1 MASTAPSPASLRR
14 ILLVC
19 ALAFAVRLGHLF
31 YLEQT
36 PLFEAPVLDAAAWV
50 EDARYLT
57 EVSWAG
63 PPEPFRQPPLYPYL
77 LAALGSA
84 GESPWLPRLLQ
95 AALGA
100 ATCGL
105 LVAVGHRLFTAPVA
119 LGAGLAAALYG
130 PLVYF
135 GGELLPVTLAGLL
148 DLLLL
153 WLLLRTPP
161 EPAWRWAVPGLV
173 LGLSAL
179 TVATVLLLAPFVLWW
194 LCRFPP
200 QGSERGFRWQR
211 GLWFAA
217 GCAVVVAPV
226 TVRNL
231 VVGGDLGLH
240 TGNSA
245 VEDRTVAVQPGPE
258 RLRLADPSSGE
269 AGSEGLSASSR
280 HLLERSWEVVRAEP
294 WGWAGLM
301 ARRTYLFWRG
311 EESPRGLD
319 PYFAR
324 AESPVLAAL
333 LWDRGLAFPF
343 GLVAPLALAGLVFLV
358 AFPADPAGG
367 PTRERALLSGFVIV
381 YAAAAVLF
389 FVAPP
394 CRLPVVPLLL
404 LVACHGARALARR
417 PLRWPGIVLTALAC
431 VALNAGPAPLA
442 VASPADEHYWRGSAY
457 ERREMP
463 AGAARE
469 YRTALRLDPGHPGAL
484 VNLAALEVEG
494 GNPASAVDLYRRYLA
509 GAPDSVPARRDLAAA
524 LVSAGRAAEAV
535 AEGERLV
542 EMHPERANLHGS
554 LAYARLA
561 AGRPEEAARAW
572 RRVLELRPDS
582 VLVRY
587 QLARLHQARGRPDS
601 AAVHFRLLLEAE
613 GYRARAHLG
622 LGEVLVDLA
631 SAGGTGVS
639 LPATPLTREAEQH
652 LRRAVR
658 TDPGSLQARWSLGML
673 LARQPDRYEEA
684 VPHFER
690 ILELA
695 PEDHVAH
702 LFLGHLY
709 QRTGRAQAAKAHF
722 ERYSAEQRHRR
733 MRSEA
738 QARTLGMVE
747 QLFEKG
753 G

>member
-1 MASTAPSPASLRR
+1 MASTPPSPASLRR

-36 PLFEAPVLDAAAWV
+36 PLFEAPVLDAAACV
-50 EDARYLT
+50 DEARYLR

-63 PPEPFRQPPLYPYL
+63 RPEPFRQPPLYPYL
-77 LAALGSA
+77 LAVLGSVD
-84 GESPWLPRLLQ
+84 ESPWLPRLLQ
-95 AALGA
+95 AGLGA
-100 ATCGL
+100 TTCGL
-105 LVAVGHRLFTAPVA
+105 LLAVGHRLFSAPVA
-119 LGAGLAAALYG
+119 LAAALACALYG
-130 PLVYF
+130 PFAYF
-135 GGELLPVTLAGLL
+135 AGELLPVTLAVLL

-153 WLLLRTPP
+153 WMLLRSPP
-161 EPAWRWAVPGLV
+161 GPAWRWAVPGLV

-179 TVATVLLLAPFVLWW
+179 TAATVLLLAPFVLWW
-194 LCRFPP
+194 LWRFPP
-200 QGSERGFRWQR
+200 QGSERGLRWQR

-231 VVGGDLGLH
+231 VVGGDLGLY

-245 VEDRTVAVQPGPE
+245 GQDRMVAGPE

-269 AGSEGLSASSR
+269 TSREGLSEPSR
-280 HLLERSWEVVRAEP
+280 HLLERSWEVIRAEP

-301 ARRTYLFWRG
+301 ARRACLFWRG
-311 EESPRGLD
+311 EEISRGPD

-358 AFPADPAGG
+358 AFPADPGGG
-367 PTRERALLSGFVIV
+367 PSRERALLAGFVIV

-389 FVAPP
+389 FVASPY
-394 CRLPVVPLLL
+394 RLPVVPLLL

-431 VALNAGPAPLA
+431 VALNAGPVPLA

-469 YRTALRLDPGHPGAL
+469 YRTALRLDPRHLGAI
-484 VNLAALEVEG
+484 VDLAALEVEG
-494 GNPASAVDLYRRYLA
+494 GKPAAAVDLYRRYLDI
-509 GAPDSVPARRDLAAA
+509 APHSVPVRRELAAA
-524 LVSAGRAAEAV
+524 LVSAGRAAEAI

-542 EMHPERANLHGS
+542 EVHPERADLHGS

-561 AGRPEEAARAW
+561 AGRHEEAARAW

-601 AAVHFRLLLEAE
+601 AAVQFRLLLEAE

-631 SAGGTGVS
+631 SAGRTGVS
-639 LPATPLTREAEQH
+639 LPATPLTREAEHH

-709 QRTGRAQAAKAHF
+709 QRTGRGRAAEAHF
-722 ERYSAEQRHRR
+722 ERYSEERRHRR

>member
-1 MASTAPSPASLRR
+1 MRR
-14 ILLVC
+14 VLLVC
-19 ALAFAVRLGHLF
+19 ALAFLVRLGHLF

-36 PLFEAPVLDAAAWV
+36 PLFEAPVLDAAACV
-50 EDARYLT
+50 DEARYLR

-63 PPEPFRQPPLYPYL
+63 RPEPFRQPPLYPYL
-77 LAALGSA
+77 LAVLGSVD
-84 GESPWLPRLLQ
+84 ESPWLPRLLQ

-100 ATCGL
+100 AACGL
-105 LVAVGHRLFTAPVA
+105 LLAVGHRLFPAPVA
-119 LGAGLAAALYG
+119 LAAALAAAMYG
-130 PLVYF
+130 PFVYF
-135 GGELLPVTLAGLL
+135 AGELLPVTLAA
-148 DLLLL
+148 LLLL
-153 WLLLRTPP
+153 LLVWMLLRSPP
-161 EPAWRWAVPGLV
+161 GPAWRWAVPGLV

-179 TVATVLLLAPFVLWW
+179 TAASVLLLAPFILWW
-194 LCRFPP
+194 LWRFPP
-200 QGSERGFRWQR
+200 EDQERGLRWQR

-226 TVRNL
+226 AVRNL
-231 VVGGDLGLH
+231 VVGGAPVLYTADIAGQ
-240 TGNSA
+240 
-245 VEDRTVAVQPGPE
+245 DRTAAGRPGPE
-258 RLRLADPSSGE
+258 RQGLAESSSGE
-269 AGSEGLSASSR
+269 AGREGLSAPSR
-280 HLLERSWEVVRAEP
+280 HSLERSWEFIRAEP
-294 WGWAGLM
+294 WRWAGVTVRK
-301 ARRTYLFWRG
+301 AYLFWRG
-311 EESPRGLD
+311 EEIPRGLD

-358 AFPADPAGG
+358 AVPAPDPEGG
-367 PTRERALLSGFVIV
+367 RTRERVLLPGFVIV
-381 YAAAAVLF
+381 YAAAAVLLY
-389 FVAPP
+389 VTSRY
-394 CRLPVVPLLL
+394 RLPVVPLLL
-404 LVACHGARALARR
+404 LVACHGAWALARR
-417 PLRWPGIVLTALAC
+417 PLRWPAIVLTALAC
-431 VALNAGPAPLA
+431 VALNAGPAPVAL
-442 VASPADEHYWRGSAY
+442 ASPADEHYWRGSAY

-469 YRTALRLDPGHPGAL
+469 YRTALRLDPGHPEAL

-494 GNPASAVDLYRRYLA
+494 GNPAAAVDLYRRYLA
-509 GAPDSVPARRDLAAA
+509 TAPDSVPVRRDLAAA
-524 LVSAGRAAEAV
+524 LVAAGRPAEAV
-535 AEGERLV
+535 AECERLV
-542 EMHPERANLHGS
+542 ELLPERADLHGS

-582 VLVRY
+582 LLVRY

-601 AAVHFRLLLEAE
+601 AAVQFRLLLDAD

-622 LGEVLVDLA
+622 LGEVLVERA
-631 SAGGTGVS
+631 SAGRTGVS
-639 LPATPLTREAEQH
+639 LPATPLTREAEHH
-652 LRRAVR
+652 LRRAVGL
-658 TDPGSLQARWSLGML
+658 DPGSLQARWSLGML

-709 QRTGRAQAAKAHF
+709 QRTGRGRAAEAHF
-722 ERYSAEQRHRR
+722 ERYSEERRHRR